1 MHATTSE
8 NTTDKASLCARDT
21 IPEISSTRTRL
32 SSNDNCLF
40 LFARENIAPINWINH
55 LLITNSE
62 LKLSSFPE
70 RWRCRGLLS
79 PLLEV
84 IFGQNETEMKEVRRI
99 IHASDGEKVLLAGL
113 YIIPCSTA
121 LRMDISLS
129 SSKFSF
135 PLLFRFLYSLCVYFS
150 FLFSFE
156 ADTQSESVGE
166 KKTAIRTRLT
176 FIWYFCWWPLI
187 CSQTLLRF
195 GLRLWFLHNFIGH
208 LAVDLMVDP
217 WDCFPLAFELHRL
230 TIWDIWKFSFTPPF
244 IFQFISTF
252 NACSCLCTT
261 SDTSLSTDRRVSP
274 SLELQNDVLC

>member
-1 MHATTSE
+1 MHATIGG

-32 SSNDNCLF
+32 SSNDNYLF

-62 LKLSSFPE
+62 LKLSSFLE

-121 LRMDISLS
+121 LWIFHFHHRNFPFLSCFAFCILFVYIFHFYFRLRLILSLS
-129 SSKFSF
+129 Q
-135 PLLFRFLYSLCVYFS
+135 LARRRRQY
-150 FLFSFE
+150 E
-156 ADTQSESVGE
+156 RD
-166 KKTAIRTRLT
+166 
-176 FIWYFCWWPLI
+176 
-187 CSQTLLRF
+187 
-195 GLRLWFLHNFIGH
+195 LRLFDIFVGGH
-208 LAVDLMVDP
+208 
-217 WDCFPLAFELHRL
+217 
-230 TIWDIWKFSFTPPF
+230 
-244 IFQFISTF
+244 
-252 NACSCLCTT
+252 
-261 SDTSLSTDRRVSP
+261 
-274 SLELQNDVLC
+274 